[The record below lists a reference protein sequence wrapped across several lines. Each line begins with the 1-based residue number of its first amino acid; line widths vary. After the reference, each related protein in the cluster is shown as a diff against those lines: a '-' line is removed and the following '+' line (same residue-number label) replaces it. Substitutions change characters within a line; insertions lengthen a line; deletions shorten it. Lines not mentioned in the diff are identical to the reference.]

1 VLTHNVAY
9 AAIPLV
15 ILRSVGSLHPRFAV
29 ADRGSLRGFVQS
41 TDPLA
46 LDAVA
51 PSQTIDPV
59 LPTAFVARER
69 SAL

>member
-1 VLTHNVAY
+1 VLTHNVAC
-9 AAIPLV
+9 AALPLV
-15 ILRSVGSLHPRFAV
+15 ILRGSGRSGSPR
-29 ADRGSLRGFVQS
+29 DFVQS
-41 TDPLA
+41 TDALA